1 LYGEPVVISAA
12 LLVRPQ
18 LKILLEIITC
28 NISSGSTKTF
38 DDYSVDREMKKI
50 EFEVD
55 LMAKLHV
62 TSNIK
67 TYI

>member
-1 LYGEPVVISAA
+1 LYGEPAVISAA

-28 NISSGSTKTF
+28 NISSGSTKTV
-38 DDYSVDREMKKI
+38 DDSSVDCEMEKV

-55 LMAKLHV
+55 LTAELHV
-62 TSNIK
+62 TSNMK
-67 TYI
+67 T